1 MFKARR
7 VKSSKWLSIVSCMV
21 LLLVGLSACAQDQST
36 GGTTFSNSNP
46 IIIGVSEPL
55 SGDFA
60 PDGKAS
66 LRAYQLWVDQVNS
79 TGGLLGRQV
88 KLVYLNDRSDPAQT
102 TKDYEALISKDRV
115 DLLVGPYS
123 SLLTKAAM
131 KAKGISQ
138 YAFIEGSGGAPS
150 VFDSGWPNLFDVSI
164 PVVNNLVTYAEYILS
179 LPKSIRP
186 KTAAY
191 LTSDNPFTFP
201 QVKLAR
207 DLLIQG
213 GIRDALPYMQYTEG
227 DPKAPAVDAEKIV
240 QSKAEVVV
248 LGTLLADMTAE
259 IGVFKRDHYN
269 PRSLIGTAGPD
280 LGQDFINA
288 VGGKKY
294 TEGIFVPNAWY
305 PQANNYQNA
314 EMVQTY
320 IAKYG
325 GTVDQISSD
334 VGEAFAVGQVLQ
346 EAATKINSID
356 NSKLIATLHSG
367 EVFSTVQG
375 TVKFDSV
382 GRNTLALAYLF
393 QWQNGQYIPV
403 YPLSVAVENPESSTY
418 TF

>member
-1 MFKARR
+1 MFRTRK
-7 VKSSKWLSIVSCMV
+7 VKSSGWLSIISCMV
-21 LLLVGLSACAQDQST
+21 LLLAGLSACAQDQST
-36 GGTTFSNSNP
+36 GGATFSNPNP
-46 IIIGVSEPL
+46 ITIGVSEPL

-66 LRAYQLWVDQVNS
+66 LRAYQLWVDKVNS

-102 TKDYEALISKDRV
+102 TKDYETLISKDRV
-115 DLLVGPYS
+115 DLVVGPYS
-123 SLLTKAAM
+123 SLLTKAAT

-150 VFDSGWPNLFDVSI
+150 VFDPGWPNLFDVSI

-186 KTAAY
+186 KTVAY

-213 GIRDALPYMQYTEG
+213 GLRDALPYMQYTEG
-227 DPKAPAVDAEKIV
+227 DAKAPAADAEKVV

-259 IGVFKRDHYN
+259 IRVFKKDHYN
-269 PRSLIGTAGPD
+269 PRSLIATAGPD

-305 PQANNYQNA
+305 PQADNYQNV
-314 EMVQTY
+314 EMVQAY

-334 VGEAFAVGQVLQ
+334 VGEAFSVGQVLQ

-356 NSKLIATLHSG
+356 NSKLIAKLHSG

-393 QWQNGQYIPV
+393 QWQKGRYIPV
-403 YPLSVAVENPESSTY
+403 YPLSVAVENPESGAY
-418 TF
+418 AF